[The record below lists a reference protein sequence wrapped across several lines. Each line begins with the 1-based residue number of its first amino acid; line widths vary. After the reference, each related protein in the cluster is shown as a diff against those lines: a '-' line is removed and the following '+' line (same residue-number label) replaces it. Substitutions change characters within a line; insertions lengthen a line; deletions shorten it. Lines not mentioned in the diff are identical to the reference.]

1 MGTQSIKQHFGLI
14 GYNQTNVNKIATM
27 LSPLIATKAV
37 DSPERLMQMDKFI
50 GAVGYVMDNQSTS
63 HMYNL
68 KEIRDR
74 FTDKSRYLFTS
85 HVSITLLHQALRLGI
100 KDVFMMPCDQ
110 KTLGS
115 LLKDIRENTNIECFE
130 VDIKPGDFIP
140 PPEEVMSHPL
150 TDLFELLEFNFIK
163 KPSLQTVSNSL
174 HLSPSRISHMF
185 KDLCGIGYS
194 HYILCRRLEESE
206 YLLVQENASITTI
219 AFHLGFANP
228 SHFCR
233 SFKEHIGITP
243 TAYMKSEAHTELS
256 CLYQRYQ
263 RLRMELL
270 PALNIE
276 TSHRKRCVN

>member
-14 GYNQTNVNKIATM
+14 GYNQKYVNEIATI
-27 LSPLIATKAV
+27 LSPLISIKTVA
-37 DSPERLMQMDKFI
+37 SPDRLIDCEKFI
-50 GAVGYVMDNQSTS
+50 GAVGYVMDNQSTN
-63 HMYNL
+63 HVYNL
-68 KEIRDR
+68 KVIREK
-74 FTDKSRYLFTS
+74 FASRSSYLFTN
-85 HVSITLLHQALRLGI
+85 HVSISLLHQALRLGI
-100 KDVFMMPCDQ
+100 KDVFVMPCNR

-115 LLKDIRENTNIECFE
+115 LLKDVSENTNIECFDM
-130 VDIKPGDFIP
+130 DINPANFIP
-140 PPEEVMSHPL
+140 SPEEVMAHPL
-150 TDLFELLEFNFIK
+150 TELFELLELNFIE
-163 KPSLQTVSNSL
+163 KPSLQQVSGSL

-194 HYILCRRLEESE
+194 QYILCRRLEESE
-206 YLLVQENASITTI
+206 YLLVQDNASITTV

-243 TAYMKSEAHTELS
+243 TAYMRSEAHTELS

-270 PALNIE
+270 PALSIE
-276 TSHRKRCVN
+276 PTRRKRCVN